1 MMWTPRPSRPAF
13 DGLRAVSETGLE
25 TFDGIAPAIV
35 AWSSVMRVTV
45 QMGRQQTD
53 MTRCLL
59 IESDRERSIFL
70 PESEE
75 LWIPFLTAMTKR
87 LRDVVPFDVWGP
99 RLLAEQES
107 MIPIYTHP
115 DLPKK
120 YSAYEEAFEWFMQ
133 RHTDY
138 RR

>member
-1 MMWTPRPSRPAF
+1 MWTQRPSRPAF
-13 DGLRAVSETGLE
+13 DALRAVSETGLE
-25 TFDGIAPAIV
+25 TFDGIAPATV
-35 AWSSVMRVTV
+35 AWSSVMRVTA
-45 QMGRQQTD
+45 QIGRQPTD

-99 RLLAEQES
+99 RLLAKQES
-107 MIPIYTHP
+107 MVTIYTHP

-133 RHTDY
+133 RHPDY